1 MIVLMTQFV
10 VELEA
15 LACRSA
21 VQFSLEIGLTDTKLR
36 KENKRD
42 VLEW

>member
-1 MIVLMTQFV
+1 MTVPMAQFV

-15 LACRSA
+15 LACHRA